1 MKRTGRKATIIHV
14 CETLGKGGLENVI
27 RDLVLHSDPDQFE
40 LRVICRIE
48 GGYTA
53 AVLRRAGIPVHVID
67 KRQFTLQL
75 VKAYLN
81 KIPFDPQKTI
91 FHGHGLFSVSSEMIY
106 SKLLGVKG
114 IIGHIHN
121 TVPRLTLKQILKK
134 SLLNRITNQFIA
146 VSDIVASSLREA
158 DISNIKTIRTGTNL
172 SAWTF
177 LDKPNNQHLGFP
189 SNAFVLG
196 MVGRVVKQKGF
207 DLFLD
212 IITNIEEVHGVI
224 VGDGEYYPEVKRI
237 IEERNLFSKMKCFDF
252 QPRLQEYYQLLDALF
267 LYSLHEGGPLVL
279 LESQAVGV
287 PYLGNE
293 VGYVPEVVANDH
305 NGYLIDNTNLSEI
318 NQRIQDIKTN
328 RDRLRKNCRPVIEKG
343 FSLRRQMK
351 AIEHLYNSILG
362 LPRGRYSSSCYR

>member
-1 MKRTGRKATIIHV
+1 LKATIVHL
-14 CETLGKGGLENVI
+14 CETLGGGGGLENVI
-27 RDLVLHSDPDQFE
+27 RDLALHTNPDQFGQH
-40 LRVICRIE
+40 VISRIE

-53 AVLRRAGIPVHVID
+53 TVLKRAGIPVDI
-67 KRQFTLQL
+67 
-75 VKAYLN
+75 LN
-81 KIPFDPQKTI
+81 KRRFRPQLFKDALNRIPFDPQTTI
-91 FHGHGLFSVSSEMIY
+91 IHGHGLLAVSSEMIY
-106 SKLLGVKG
+106 SKLLGIKG

-134 SLLNRITNQFIA
+134 TLLKRITNQFIA
-146 VSDIVASSLREA
+146 VSNTVASSLREA
-158 DISNIKTIRTGTNL
+158 NISNIKTIRTGTDL

-196 MVGRVVKQKGF
+196 MVGRVVKRKGF

-237 IEERNLFSKMKCFDF
+237 IEERNLFSKIKCFDF

-287 PYLGNE
+287 PYLGND
-293 VGYVPEVVANDH
+293 VGYVREVVKDGH

-328 RDRLRKNCRPVIEKG
+328 RDRLRKNCRPVIEEG
-343 FSLRRQMK
+343 FSLGRQMR

-362 LPRGRYSSSCYR
+362 LPRG